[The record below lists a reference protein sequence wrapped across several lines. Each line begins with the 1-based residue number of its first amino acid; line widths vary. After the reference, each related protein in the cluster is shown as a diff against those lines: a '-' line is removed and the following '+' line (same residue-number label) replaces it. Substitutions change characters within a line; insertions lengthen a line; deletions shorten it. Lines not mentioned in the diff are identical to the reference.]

1 MIEFIF
7 KWYHIPVLIV
17 VTIFTIKD
25 GLRRNFAFNKL
36 LLYVILC
43 DAGFYA
49 GMIVAENILISS
61 K

>member
-7 KWYHIPVLIV
+7 KWSHIPALVV

-25 GLRRNFAFNKL
+25 GLRRNFAFIKL
-36 LLYVILC
+36 LLYTLLC
-43 DAGFYA
+43 DASFYV
-49 GMIVAENILISS
+49 GMIVAENML